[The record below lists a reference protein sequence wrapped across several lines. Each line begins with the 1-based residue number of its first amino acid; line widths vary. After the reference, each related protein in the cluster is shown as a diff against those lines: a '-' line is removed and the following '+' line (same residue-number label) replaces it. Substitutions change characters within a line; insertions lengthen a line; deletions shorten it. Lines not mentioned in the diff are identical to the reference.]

1 MRFATLIS
9 ICGRSSLALLAGGV
23 IALAVLALQGGAA
36 SHSPNGD
43 FAVSVAKRAAGSSSS
58 VASAAI
64 IDEEEI
70 KSAQAL
76 NAAFDRIG
84 FDLGLV
90 AVGDRAVPRIILD
103 ALPKDIHEVQT
114 SNERKALF
122 LRALLPIVLDVN
134 DRILEERTK
143 LGVLRT
149 KVIEGASLTG
159 DDVLWLLQL
168 SEAYDQP
175 DADLDALVKKVD
187 IVPNSLA
194 LAQAIEESGWGT
206 SRIAREMNA
215 LYGQVSDGW
224 GYRSF
229 SDLFGAVEAYAR
241 NLNTHRAY
249 REFRSNRAAMR
260 ATEDGMDASELAG
273 TLHRY
278 SERGQ
283 AYVRAIRRIMRD
295 NQLSNYDEA
304 RLNEPYSETS
314 PSFFSLIR

>member
-9 ICGRSSLALLAGGV
+9 VFDRSSLALLAGGV
-23 IALAVLALQGGAA
+23 VGLAALALQGSAMSYSRNEG
-36 SHSPNGD
+36 S
-43 FAVSVAKRAAGSSSS
+43 AVFVAKKGISSSM
-58 VASAAI
+58 ASGAI
-64 IDEEEI
+64 IDEEEA
-70 KSAQAL
+70 KSVQAL

-90 AVGDRAVPRIILD
+90 AAGDRAVPRIILD
-103 ALPKDIHEVQT
+103 TLPKDIHEVQT

-122 LRALLPIVLDVN
+122 LRAFLPIVLAVN
-134 DRILEERTK
+134 DRILEERSK
-143 LGVLRT
+143 LGILRD
-149 KVIEGASLTG
+149 KVMEGASLTG

-194 LAQAIEESGWGT
+194 LAQAIVESGWGT

-215 LYGQVSDGW
+215 LYGQFGDGW

-249 REFRSNRAAMR
+249 REFRNNRAAMR
-260 ATEDGMDASELAG
+260 ATEDGMDASKLAG

-283 AYVRAIRRIMRD
+283 AYVRAIRSIMRD
-295 NQLSNYDEA
+295 NRLSNYDEA
-304 RLNEPYSETS
+304 RLNERYSESS
-314 PSFFSLIR
+314 PSFFSFIR